1 MSPFLPYAGLR
12 ERKLQGGDCMARPHK
27 ARNAMYIILAGI
39 GAAALYHAALCFV
52 PDQDTLSGLVTLNI
66 DNFSNVC
73 HGGEVVWRT
82 RPEEVSRGDLV
93 LVGFK
98 NQGEAPY
105 HCRRVLACPGETVE
119 VYPDRVVF
127 ADGASKTLHASVEQR
142 CGLPLNGTAVLPQD
156 TYLLSCSGDGAVP
169 VRHNWIAFRIA
180 ARFGTNWLWVC
191 RWRWL

>member
-1 MSPFLPYAGLR
+1 MSPFLTYADIR
-12 ERKLQGGDCMARPHK
+12 ERKLQGGDRMTRPHK

-66 DNFSNVC
+66 DGGTNVC

-82 RPEEVSRGDLV
+82 RPEEVFRGYLV

-98 NQGEAPY
+98 NRGEAPY
-105 HCRRVLACPGETVE
+105 HCLRVLACPGETVE
-119 VYPDRVVF
+119 VYQDRVVF
-127 ADGASKTLHASVEQR
+127 AHGASKTLHAFVEQR
-142 CGLPLNGTAVLPQD
+142 CGLPLSGTAVLPQD
-156 TYLLSCSGDGAVP
+156 TYLLSLGDGAVP
-169 VRHNWIAFRIA
+169 VQRDWIAFRVT